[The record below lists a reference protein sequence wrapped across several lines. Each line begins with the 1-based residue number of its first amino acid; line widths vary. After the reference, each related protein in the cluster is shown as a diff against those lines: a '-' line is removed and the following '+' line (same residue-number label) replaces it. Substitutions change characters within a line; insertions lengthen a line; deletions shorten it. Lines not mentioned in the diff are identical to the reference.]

1 MTKQKPIP
9 PSPARRSRIREC
21 VNGPMFVIIVVGL
34 VVIALLI
41 FSGCTMHVHLGG
53 RYYTQPDRTETATER
68 VDRYLEKA
76 ETENAKVAGEQPDD

>member
-1 MTKQKPIP
+1 MRSMTPTCRGNVQ
-9 PSPARRSRIREC
+9 SAA
-21 VNGPMFVIIVVGL
+21 VVCAGL
-34 VVIALLI
+34 AAALILC
-41 FSGCTMHVHLGG
+41 GCTMHVHLGG